1 MNVSVIVP
9 VYNVEP
15 YIEACLDSVLPALRD
30 TDEVLLVQGHSTD
43 RSRERSAQYQS
54 RYPQVQVL
62 EQDGKGLSNAR
73 NCGLRAAKGDFILFV
88 DSDDYVDPN
97 ALSSLLAQVCS
108 GSYSAD
114 LWLTDYYKHFESS
127 GQDKLICQIGTQ
139 QLCSMDSLAQVL
151 PKCQCFWNIWKNIYR
166 REFLLENELFF
177 SENTYAEDID
187 FMTRLFLAEPTI
199 QTADTPFYHYRID
212 RGGSLMNEVPLER
225 IQDTVAVLESSIEM
239 LKASG
244 ASWVAPVIS
253 GFQFE
258 YLLNLAL
265 IQETV
270 PGQRRA
276 AANSFAS
283 YRKTLSLGNDQ
294 VVHCA
299 AFGLRLIGIQNMS
312 RLMRLVKRLK
322 RKREHRTL

>member
-30 TDEVLLVQGHSTD
+30 TDEILLVQGHSTD

-73 NCGLRAAKGDFILFV
+73 NCGLRAAKGDFVLFI

-127 GQDKLICQIGTQ
+127 GQDKLICQIGSKI
-139 QLCSMDSLAQVL
+139 LCSLDGFAQTISSH
-151 PKCQCFWNIWKNIYR
+151 QCFWNVWKNIYR
-166 REFLLENELFF
+166 REFLLENGVFF
-177 SENTYAEDID
+177 LENTYAEDID
-187 FMTRLFLAEPTI
+187 FMTRVFLAGPMI

-225 IQDTVAVLESSIEM
+225 IQETIAVLESSIEV
-239 LKASG
+239 LKASE
-244 ASWVAPVIS
+244 ASWAAPMIS
-253 GFQFE
+253 RFQFE

-265 IQETV
+265 IQETL
-270 PGQRRA
+270 PEQRQA

-283 YRKTLSLGNDQ
+283 YRKTLSPGNNQ
-294 VVHCA
+294 VVRGA
-299 AFGLRLIGIQNMS
+299 MFGLQLIGIQNMS
-312 RLMRLVKRLK
+312 RLMQLAKRLK
-322 RKREHRTL
+322 RKREHRAL